1 MKQILGI
8 EKIEEETSI
17 FVDSN
22 TMIENENTENH
33 VTFFC
38 EPVLCFYFAVPPDI
52 PMIFVKKKNYEDN
65 LRPPASAS
73 SSKHH
78 HAAST
83 TTDRVNTNRS
93 LNGKYLFDQMPKEMP
108 FSGSRSKCFEDSVL
122 DFELF

>member
-1 MKQILGI
+1 
-8 EKIEEETSI
+8 
-17 FVDSN
+17 
-22 TMIENENTENH
+22 
-33 VTFFC
+33 
-38 EPVLCFYFAVPPDI
+38 
-52 PMIFVKKKNYEDN
+52 MIFVKKKNYEDN

-108 FSGSRSKCFEDSVL
+108 FSGSRSKCFQDSVL
-122 DFELF
+122 NFKLFSQGTLKVVFQFADLMGVQVCS